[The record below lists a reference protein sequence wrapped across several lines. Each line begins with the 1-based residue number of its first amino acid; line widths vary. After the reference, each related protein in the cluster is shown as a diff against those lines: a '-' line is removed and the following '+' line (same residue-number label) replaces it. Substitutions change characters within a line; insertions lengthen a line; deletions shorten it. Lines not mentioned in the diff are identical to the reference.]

1 MKRYKRWRL
10 RRRINIAAAVLV
22 KLNQS
27 MIDMDVPRHVRKR
40 IWSDFVKS
48 PERRMDI
55 INALEGVIT

>member
-1 MKRYKRWRL
+1 MKRFRRWQLKRK
-10 RRRINIAAAVLV
+10 INIASAVLV

-48 PERRMDI
+48 PERRSDI